1 DLVANVCH
9 DGKPERGTYKVQVFH
24 QPTSQWFEIHDLR
37 VTPVLPQMVALTES
51 YIQVYQRQDVKPDG
65 SFGKFDAEIPD
76 LLAEAEPGVA
86 AEIEMAPE
94 ESTNDLRSF
103 LDQLH
108 RRLSEQLELQQQQ
121 QENRH
126 AWCHKNLQFLADE
139 GKHAEGIIESLRGTI
154 RKLKNTKDENILLVQ
169 LTEEAKG
176 NATTQ
181 SQELALQLST
191 KAARRSGK
199 SHGVRELRQA
209 QLAEAQEPP
218 LEARYKEATMSDLI
232 LQAWVNCKHFANLC
246 GLVSNSSL
254 GSSVEAT
261 LLSKAAEK
269 RSAEQQKAL
278 EDQISLL
285 RTSTEAI
292 SAAEALHR
300 IDESKVSSS
309 LGEVSFLQM
318 TTERAAEIPDLLSL
332 FRRPEPANSEDLEE
346 LSLPFQSRP
355 SEAHMQEVLPAMPQD
370 QRPRVV
376 ELLAKMQ
383 SDDSLERSK
392 KMTWCSEERQRERAS
407 LESARA
413 SAMLFSADAHAHE
426 HIKAQLQ
433 DELDH
438 MQKTSENCDGALR
451 TILQDA
457 TNVLNKALDGLTSL
471 RDQWWGH
478 DTNNPVVT
486 AMTSL
491 SGVKQ
496 SFEAQ
501 AEACEGLQKESA
513 ESAKAVAERAR
524 DLLAAL
530 DAEGR
535 KLELMRD
542 FYAKR
547 QSRSTS
553 MKDVYDSQVIS
564 AEAYLRN
571 LDQSCGTGVL
581 EQQSH
586 ETQADVHALNDAD
599 MVFNG
604 QPIKAPHLLRGSS
617 KSLSPVEEAAL
628 AMGVSID

>member
-1 DLVANVCH
+1 MKRAHVRASMGRSFLAWLLLTHFGVCST
-9 DGKPERGTYKVQVFH
+9 K
-24 QPTSQWFEIHDLR
+24 
-37 VTPVLPQMVALTES
+37 
-51 YIQVYQRQDVKPDG
+51 
-65 SFGKFDAEIPD
+65 
-76 LLAEAEPGVA
+76 
-86 AEIEMAPE
+86 

-191 KAARRSGK
+191 KA
-199 SHGVRELRQA
+199 
-209 QLAEAQEPP
+209 QLAEAQER
-218 LEARYKEATMSDLI
+218 LKLRGVASSATHRLAAALRQI
-232 LQAWVNCKHFANLC
+232 C
-246 GLVSNSSL
+246 
-254 GSSVEAT
+254 E
-261 LLSKAAEK
+261 AAEK
-269 RSAEQQKAL
+269 RSAAQQKAL

-332 FRRPEPANSEDLEE
+332 FRRKEPANSEDLEE

-413 SAMLFSADAHAHE
+413 SAMLFSADARAHE

-438 MQKTSENCDGALR
+438 IQKTSENCDGALR

-457 TNVLNKALDGLTSL
+457 TNVSQALDGTGQDDAVAAKVLNKALDGLTSL

-571 LDQSCGTGVL
+571 LDQSRGTGVL

>member
-1 DLVANVCH
+1 MKRAQHVCASM
-9 DGKPERGTYKVQVFH
+9 GR
-24 QPTSQWFEIHDLR
+24 SILAW
-37 VTPVLPQMVALTES
+37 
-51 YIQVYQRQDVKPDG
+51 
-65 SFGKFDAEIPD
+65 
-76 LLAEAEPGVA
+76 LLLFTHFSVSPAK
-86 AEIEMAPE
+86 
-94 ESTNDLRSF
+94 ESTDDLRSF

-108 RRLSEQLELQQQQ
+108 RRLSEQLELQEQQ
-121 QENRH
+121 QESRQ

-154 RKLKNTKDENILLVQ
+154 RKLKNTKDDNILLVQ
-169 LTEEAKG
+169 LTEDG
-176 NATTQ
+176 NATHATTQ

-191 KAARRSGK
+191 KA
-199 SHGVRELRQA
+199 
-209 QLAEAQEPP
+209 QLAEAQER
-218 LEARYKEATMSDLI
+218 LKLRGVASSATHRL
-232 LQAWVNCKHFANLC
+232 AA
-246 GLVSNSSL
+246 SL
-254 GSSVEAT
+254 RQTCE
-261 LLSKAAEK
+261 AAEK
-269 RSAEQQKAL
+269 RSASQQKAL
-278 EDQISLL
+278 QDQISLL

-318 TTERAAEIPDLLSL
+318 TSDSAAEIPDLLAL

-355 SEAHMQEVLPAMPQD
+355 SEAHMQEVLPAMPHE

-392 KMTWCSEERQRERAS
+392 KITWCSEERQRARGS

-413 SAMLFSADAHAHE
+413 SAMLFNADARAHE

-438 MQKTSENCDGALR
+438 IQKTSENCDGALR
-451 TILQDA
+451 TVLQDA
-457 TNVLNKALDGLTSL
+457 TNVSQALDGTRQDDAVASKVLNKALDGLTSL

-478 DTNNPVVT
+478 ETNNPVGT
-486 AMTSL
+486 ALTSL

-496 SFEAQ
+496 SLEAQ
-501 AEACEGLQKESA
+501 AEACEGLQKESSD
-513 ESAKAVAERAR
+513 SAKMVAGRAR

-530 DAEGR
+530 EAEGR

-547 QSRSTS
+547 KRRSTS
-553 MKDVYDSQVIS
+553 MKDLYDSQVMS

-586 ETQADVHALNDAD
+586 ETGGCAR
-599 MVFNG
+599 
-604 QPIKAPHLLRGSS
+604 IERC
-617 KSLSPVEEAAL
+617 
-628 AMGVSID
+628 